1 MNSESL
7 LPWEKVTVKKIED
20 GTITVSHSD
29 ADITI
34 PKKIIRGEIKVGDTL
49 HITVMSDEE
58 RDVENTK
65 IAKSI
70 LNTLFK
76 NNGKG
81 EKTAKE

>member
-1 MNSESL
+1 MNNESL
-7 LPWEKVTVKKIED
+7 LPWDKVTVKKIED
-20 GTITVSHSD
+20 GTVTVSHSD

-34 PKKIIRGEIKVGDTL
+34 PKKIIRGEIKIGDTL
-49 HITVMSDEE
+49 HITVMNDEE
-58 RDVENTK
+58 RDSEHKK

-76 NNGKG
+76 NNGNG